1 MLERLVRYAQFPS
14 ATARAGDSCVRPASA
29 EVARPRRRRSWS
41 RPAGLGVALATWLLL
56 LASVHPALAQQ
67 VHGRLLDLESDG
79 PLVAGLLTLL
89 TADGVR
95 IITAVSDDEGYWLLE
110 VPEPGIYYIE
120 AKRIGYQAWV
130 AGPLEV
136 KRDDDLDSVYRLRR
150 FPVMLDAFEVSAAAT
165 RRYLTLSGFYDRQRA
180 DFGHYITPEDIEKR
194 QATAV
199 TDLLRS
205 IPGVNLVSLTDGSVG
220 PRSVQLRGSNLSH
233 GGVCRPRVFVDGIM
247 YARGDS
253 RPKRLGDPLDVEQLV
268 EDQLQRVD
276 QGLSLDDIGHPSSI
290 AAIEVYRS
298 SSQVPV
304 QFGGTSVETQ
314 CGVIVIWTR
323 TGRMRSGQ

>member
-1 MLERLVRYAQFPS
+1 MERPRRDCSLTRP
-14 ATARAGDSCVRPASA
+14 ATLAVAVALWAVLLTVGAPHPASA
-29 EVARPRRRRSWS
+29 QRLS
-41 RPAGLGVALATWLLL
+41 
-56 LASVHPALAQQ
+56 
-67 VHGRLLDLESDG
+67 GRLLDVETDE
-79 PLVAGLLTLL
+79 PIIAGLVTLL
-89 TADGVR
+89 QGSVR
-95 IITAVSDDEGYWLLE
+95 VVTAVTDDEGYWFLE
-110 VPEPGIYYIE
+110 VPGPGSYYVE

-136 KRDDDLDSVYRLRR
+136 EPDDDLNSVYRLRR
-150 FPVMLDAFEVSAAAT
+150 IPVMLDAVEVSAAAM
-165 RRYLTLSGFYDRQRA
+165 RRYLELTGFYDRQRG
-180 DFGHYITPEDIEKR
+180 DFGHYITPADIEKR
-194 QATAV
+194 QAATV
-199 TDLLRS
+199 TDLLRGL
-205 IPGVNLVSLTDGSVG
+205 PGVNLVAMSDGSVG

-253 RPKRLGDPLDVEQLV
+253 RPKRLDDPLDVEQAID
-268 EDQLQRVD
+268 EQLQSID
-276 QGLSLDDIGHPSSI
+276 EGLSLDDIGHPSTI

-323 TGRMRSGQ
+323 TGRMRGGQ